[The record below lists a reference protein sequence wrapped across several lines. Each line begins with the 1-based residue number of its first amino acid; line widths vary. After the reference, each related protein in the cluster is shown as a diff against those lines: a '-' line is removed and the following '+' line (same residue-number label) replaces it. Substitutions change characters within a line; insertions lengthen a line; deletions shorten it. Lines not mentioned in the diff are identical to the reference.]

1 MGAAANL
8 AGIATEHHLFNISA
22 LKSEKM
28 ESLGVLAGGLAH
40 DFNNLLKAIVG
51 NLSLAQLD
59 TEVGSPQ
66 DRALHSAQQA
76 SDRAREV
83 AGRLLT
89 FSRGGAPVTHAE
101 AVVDLLRETASFIL
115 HGSKAV
121 FRLNAQPD
129 LPLARIDRG
138 QFNQA
143 LENIVLNAAQAMP
156 DGGTIDIDVAT
167 VH

>member
-66 DRALHSAQQA
+66 DRALRLAQQA
-76 SDRAREV
+76 SDRVREV

-89 FSRGGAPVTHAE
+89 FSRGALQSHTLKRSLTCCVRRHPSSCT
-101 AVVDLLRETASFIL
+101 DPR
-115 HGSKAV
+115 
-121 FRLNAQPD
+121 RLFA
-129 LPLARIDRG
+129 
-138 QFNQA
+138 
-143 LENIVLNAAQAMP
+143 
-156 DGGTIDIDVAT
+156 
-167 VH
+167 

>member
-59 TEVGSPQ
+59 TEV
-66 DRALHSAQQA
+66 DRRRTVPCVRRNRH
-76 SDRAREV
+76 RIGPVKWPV
-83 AGRLLT
+83 AC
-89 FSRGGAPVTHAE
+89 
-101 AVVDLLRETASFIL
+101 
-115 HGSKAV
+115 
-121 FRLNAQPD
+121 
-129 LPLARIDRG
+129 
-138 QFNQA
+138 
-143 LENIVLNAAQAMP
+143 
-156 DGGTIDIDVAT
+156 
-167 VH
+167 